1 MSATR
6 SRSSEIREALNHPV
20 IDADG
25 HTTEFA
31 PALGEYLREVGIP
44 TDFNLLFRDVLG
56 ATADWYA
63 LSPEERVKRRVTKS
77 PWWTRPMRRTH
88 DRAAACFPRYL
99 HSRMDELGCDVSIVY
114 PSTGLAFFQLPDE
127 ELRRG
132 GCRALN
138 RYHRD
143 TFAGCEDRL
152 IPVAAVPAHS
162 PREAIEEL
170 DHAVLELGFRA
181 VVIPSFIPRPV
192 EGLASAGREVSRW
205 AFWLDTYGI
214 DSAYDYDPFWAR
226 CIELGISP
234 ATHSQGN
241 GWGSRCSP
249 SNWVY
254 NHIGHFA
261 ASGEALCKSL
271 FMGGVTRRFPGLR
284 IAMLEGGV
292 GWACSLYS
300 DLVGHFRT
308 RSLRAVREELDPDLL
323 DREHFQQLA
332 ETWGPVGS
340 ADRELIRGAMI
351 TTPGHEHNRP
361 SDAELD
367 EFAALG
373 IEDAE
378 EIRGLFQPNFYFGCE
393 AEDPMNALAFRPELW
408 PYGAR
413 FNAIY
418 GSDVGHFDVPD
429 MRRVLEEAHEAVDEG
444 RMRAVDFRDFSFA
457 NTARFYTES
466 RPDFFRGTQV
476 EGAVNA
482 LCEAEATEPARPRG
496 GQPDA
501 RDNS

>member
-1 MSATR
+1 MNAPR
-6 SRSSEIREALNHPV
+6 SPSERIRERLDHPV

-31 PALGEYLREVGIP
+31 PVLAEYLREVGIP
-44 TDFNLLFRDVLG
+44 ADFNVLFRNVLG
-56 ATADWYA
+56 ATADWYE

-99 HSRMDELGCDVSIVY
+99 HSRMDELGCDVSVVY
-114 PSTGLAFFQLPDE
+114 PSTGLGFLQVPDE

-132 GCRALN
+132 SCRALN
-138 RYHRD
+138 RYHKD
-143 TFAGCEDRL
+143 AFEGCEDRL

-162 PREAIEEL
+162 PAEAIEEL

-181 VVIPSFIPRPV
+181 VVIPSYIPRPV
-192 EGLASAGREVSRW
+192 EGLAEQGKESSRW

-214 DSAYDYDPFWAR
+214 DSAHDYDPLWAR

-234 ATHSQGN
+234 STHSQGN
-241 GWGSRCSP
+241 GWGSRRSP

-271 FMGGVTRRFPGLR
+271 LLGGVTRRFPDLR
-284 IAMLEGGV
+284 IALLEGGV

-300 DLVGHFRT
+300 DLVGHFGT
-308 RSLRAVREELDPDLL
+308 RSLRNVREELDPSLL
-323 DREHFQQLA
+323 DRELFQQLA
-332 ETWGPVGS
+332 ETWGPVGAAS
-340 ADRELIRGAMI
+340 RELIRGAMI

-367 EFAALG
+367 EFSALG
-373 IEDAE
+373 IESAG
-378 EIRGLFQPNFYFGCE
+378 EIRDLFVPNFYFGCE
-393 AEDPMNALAFRPELW
+393 ADDPMNPLAFRTELW
-408 PYGAR
+408 PHGAR

-429 MRRVLEEAHEAVDEG
+429 MRRVLEEAYEPVAEG
-444 RMRAVDFRDFSFA
+444 RMRAEDFRDFSFA
-457 NTARFYTES
+457 NAARFFTETQ
-466 RPDFFRGTQV
+466 PDFFRGTRV
-476 EGAVNA
+476 EDAVDA
-482 LCEAEATEPARPRG
+482 LRKPTTPTPDSPPTPSAEHA
-496 GQPDA
+496 
-501 RDNS
+501 